1 MRSCLPI
8 PIARS
13 QRLWPTPSRWR
24 RALAWL
30 ALICSLLAPSS
41 FSAEPVSKEYQ
52 LKAAF
57 LYNFTKFVMEWPTN
71 RFATKDSPIT
81 IGILG
86 ENPFGEELA
95 RVVQDRNVNGRS
107 FLVKTL
113 KDGSQSAQV
122 DVLFVPRGQES
133 LFQKECPALQTVG
146 VLTVGESPAFAAA
159 GGLINFT
166 TEADKIR
173 FEINLDAAEQS
184 GFKFSSQLLKVA
196 KIKRPPA
203 P

>member
-1 MRSCLPI
+1 MRPCLPI
-8 PIARS
+8 PNAKS
-13 QRLWPTPSRWR
+13 QGWPTPSRWR
-24 RALAWL
+24 RALML
-30 ALICSLLAPSS
+30 MALIFSLLAPSS

-71 RFATKDSPIT
+71 RFATKESPIT

-95 RVVQDRNVNGRS
+95 RAVQDRNVNGRS

-113 KDGSQSAQV
+113 KDASQSAQV
-122 DVLFVPRGQES
+122 DVLFVPRGQED
-133 LFQKECPALQTVG
+133 LFQKECPALRTVG

-166 TEADKIR
+166 TETDKIR
-173 FEINLDAAEQS
+173 FEINLDAAEQC

-196 KIKRPPA
+196 KINRQKA